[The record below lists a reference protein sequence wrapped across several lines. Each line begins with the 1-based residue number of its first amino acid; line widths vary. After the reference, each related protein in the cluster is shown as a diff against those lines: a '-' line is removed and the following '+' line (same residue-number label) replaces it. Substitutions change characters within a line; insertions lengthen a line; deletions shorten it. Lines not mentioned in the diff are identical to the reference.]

1 MTKRSGGVIATR
13 GTAGRTALHL
23 AQQAALSVLGTLAA
37 TAILTGLK
45 AEWTVRPSAPVAEPV
60 FAAAPPDLT
69 SGGKFAAR
77 LAGGDGPDPFVTL
90 MTLPPLLP
98 MFTAPAVPALDLQ
111 PSRIDLAD
119 AASADGPSPVVPR
132 PPRLAAPH
140 REPRHLVPT
149 SPALAPSRNAAGT
162 IAMAPL
168 PALTESRSES
178 SSLWSQSA
186 KVYRQMASWS
196 GTLVDHLLP

>member
-1 MTKRSGGVIATR
+1 MIATR

-45 AEWTVRPSAPVAEPV
+45 AEWNLRPAAPVAEPASV
-60 FAAAPPDLT
+60 SAPPDLT

-77 LAGGDGPDPFVTL
+77 LSGGDGPEPFVTL

-111 PSRIDLAD
+111 PSRIDLAE
-119 AASADGPSPVVPR
+119 AVAADGPSPLVPR
-132 PPRLAAPH
+132 PPRMAAPH
-140 REPRHLVPT
+140 REARHVVPAA
-149 SPALAPSRNAAGT
+149 PARNTAIT

-168 PALTESRSES
+168 PALTDSRSET
-178 SSLWSQSA
+178 SSLWSHSTE
-186 KVYRQMASWS
+186 VYRQMASWS
-196 GTLVDHLLP
+196 GALVDHLLP